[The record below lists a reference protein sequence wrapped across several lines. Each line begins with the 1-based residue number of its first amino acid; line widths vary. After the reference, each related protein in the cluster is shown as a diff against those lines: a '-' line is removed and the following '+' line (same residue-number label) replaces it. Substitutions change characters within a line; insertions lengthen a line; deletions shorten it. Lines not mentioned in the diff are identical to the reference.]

1 MIIRTQ
7 YEAWSD
13 VVKDL
18 KPLVALQY
26 AEIALDQ
33 EDIQLDPNWSHYSAL
48 AQEGMLATITAR
60 CGNCLVGWHVSV
72 VTRHPHYQSTLVAM
86 QDLYYVLPQF
96 RADVTLGLRLFRC
109 MEDEMLKRGVK
120 LMIGNTKCHLD
131 RSPMFDR
138 LGWRKTAITYS
149 KVLR

>member
-1 MIIRTQ
+1 MITVQ
-7 YEAWSD
+7 CEPWHE
-13 VVKDL
+13 VVDDL
-18 KPLVALQY
+18 KPLIAIQY
-26 AEIALDQ
+26 EELALDR
-33 EDIQLDPNWSHYSAL
+33 EEIPLDPDWAHYQILSWD
-48 AQEGMLATITAR
+48 GVLATITAR
-60 CGNCLVGWHVSV
+60 NDGKLIAWHVSI